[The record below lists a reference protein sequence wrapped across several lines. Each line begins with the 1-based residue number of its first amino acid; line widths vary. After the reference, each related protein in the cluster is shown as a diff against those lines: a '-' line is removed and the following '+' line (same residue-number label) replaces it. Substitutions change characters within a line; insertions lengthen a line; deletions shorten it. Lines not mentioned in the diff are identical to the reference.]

1 MSLSVSKNSDSHDV
15 IFSVADR
22 AFRARSLYEIA
33 AHICGGQFTTG
44 YLAMLD
50 LPISEFFFHK
60 EVFEDVARAK
70 AKAADA
76 ARK

>member
-1 MSLSVSKNSDSHDV
+1 
-15 IFSVADR
+15 
-22 AFRARSLYEIA
+22 
-33 AHICGGQFTTG
+33 
-44 YLAMLD
+44 MLD

-70 AKAADA
+70 ANAADA